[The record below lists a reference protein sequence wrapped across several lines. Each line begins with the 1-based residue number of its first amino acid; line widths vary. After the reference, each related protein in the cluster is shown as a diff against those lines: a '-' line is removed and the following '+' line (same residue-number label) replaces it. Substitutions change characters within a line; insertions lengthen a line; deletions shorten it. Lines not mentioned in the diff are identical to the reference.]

1 MSQGCFR
8 DVSGMSQGCPRRCW
22 PRRGSS
28 GAAAPAPWLGWT
40 GVTWQLPG
48 GERMESPELGFGLS
62 RGEPACSRD
71 RPRNS
76 TRSGPGAE
84 LPQCPGEGKA
94 QPLIPLFLQAV
105 ILLPLLQKSLHS
117 HFCPPFAPSL
127 QEELLHGVVPAA
139 AAAPHSQPLCCRRG
153 LLLLLCL
160 HFPDSS

>member
-1 MSQGCFR
+1 MSQGCLR
-8 DVSGMSQGCPRRCW
+8 DV
-22 PRRGSS
+22 
-28 GAAAPAPWLGWT
+28 
-40 GVTWQLPG
+40 PG
-48 GERMESPELGFGLS
+48 GAGPAGGAPGQQLQHRGWAGQGSPGSCLEGSGWRAQSWAL
-62 RGEPACSRD
+62 ACPGGNPPVPGTAREI
-71 RPRNS
+71 PHG
-76 TRSGPGAE
+76 SGPGAE

-105 ILLPLLQKSLHS
+105 IPLPLLQESLHS